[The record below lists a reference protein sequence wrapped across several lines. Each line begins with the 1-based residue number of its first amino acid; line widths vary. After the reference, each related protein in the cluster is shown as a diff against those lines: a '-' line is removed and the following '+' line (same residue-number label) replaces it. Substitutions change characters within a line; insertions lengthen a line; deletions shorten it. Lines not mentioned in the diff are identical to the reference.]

1 MLMCDLF
8 ELYQEYDMLFATF
21 IKLGDLFTFSTWF
34 THPHPINSGCHDT
47 TLLEKFQKSIEIS

>member
-21 IKLGDLFTFSTWF
+21 IKLQDLFTFST
-34 THPHPINSGCHDT
+34 
-47 TLLEKFQKSIEIS
+47 LLILVVMILHYWKSFKSQ